1 MYNDTQQKIFELI
14 HKNSGIT
21 VGEIIRLLN
30 KNAAGIFR
38 HLKKLQQDG
47 RIYKIGKTPQVRY
60 YAYTKN
66 MDNKSKLANAALN
79 WAMSGESH
87 WATAE
92 QLCATRD
99 VFQARTDRLLT
110 DLKKIIKDENIV
122 YLLVAVV
129 GEIGNNS
136 FDHNL
141 GQWRDIPGIFFSL
154 DVSGRTVILADRGRG
169 VLSTIKRVRPKV
181 DSDAQALQVAFTE
194 IISGRA
200 PEKRGN
206 GLKFV
211 KKVVEENKF
220 YLEFYSGAAVAKIS
234 GNGLVI
240 EKSTIDVP
248 GTFTYITF

>member
-1 MYNDTQQKIFELI
+1 MYSDTQQKIFELI
-14 HKNSGIT
+14 QKNSGIT
-21 VGEIIRLLN
+21 VGDVIRNLN

-47 RIYKIGKTPQVRY
+47 RIYKIGKTPQVHY
-60 YAYTKN
+60 YAYAKN
-66 MDNKSKLANAALN
+66 MENKSKIANTALN
-79 WAMSGESH
+79 WAMTGDDH

-92 QLCATRD
+92 QLCPTRD
-99 VFQARTDRLLT
+99 IFQARTGRLII

-122 YLLVAVV
+122 YLLAAVV

-141 GQWRDIPGIFFSL
+141 GQWRDVPGIFFSL
-154 DVSGRTVILADRGRG
+154 DTAGRTVILADRGCG
-169 VLSTIKRVRPKV
+169 VMSTIRRIRPKV
-181 DSDAQALQVAFTE
+181 EDDAHALRVAFTE
-194 IISGRA
+194 MVSGRA

-220 YLEFYSGAAVAKIS
+220 YLEFYSGKAVAKIS
-234 GNGLVI
+234 GNGLTI
-240 EKSTIDVP
+240 EKTSVNVP
-248 GTFTYITF
+248 GTLTYITF

>member
-1 MYNDTQQKIFELI
+1 MYSDTQRKIFELI
-14 HKNSGIT
+14 NKKNGIT
-21 VGEIIRLLN
+21 AGDVIKNLN

-38 HLKKLQQDG
+38 HLKKLQQES

-60 YAYTKN
+60 YVYAKN
-66 MDNKSKLANAALN
+66 MDNKSKLAKAAVN
-79 WAMSGESH
+79 WAISGESR
-87 WATAE
+87 WALAE

-99 VFQARTDRLLT
+99 VFQARTDRLLV

-141 GQWRDIPGIFFSL
+141 GQWRDITGVFFSL
-154 DVSGRTVILADRGRG
+154 DVAGRTVILADRGRG
-169 VLSTIKRVRPKV
+169 VMSTIKRIRPKV
-181 DSDAQALQVAFTE
+181 EDDAQALQVAFTE
-194 IISGRA
+194 MVSGRA

-234 GNGLVI
+234 GNGLAI
-240 EKSTIDVP
+240 EKSSVVVP
-248 GTFTYITF
+248 GTLTYITF